1 MAEQIPSDQRWER
14 TCGPSHWKPAGWWV
28 GSRDAARDIGQ
39 VDRLSVWRRSSE
51 ELMMDLDMGMDVDME
66 MLTGIRIG

>member
-1 MAEQIPSDQRWER
+1 M
-14 TCGPSHWKPAGWWV
+14 